1 MDVKEK
7 LLSSK
12 ILYRGKILRLKLDRV
27 ELPNG
32 RITVRETVKHPN
44 SVAVIPVNKE
54 GKLILIAQYRHSAG
68 EVLLEVPAGTMRE
81 GEPAEECARRELR
94 EETGYEA
101 GSLKELLGCY
111 LAPGYSTEFIR
122 IFLATN
128 LRYKGQKLESN
139 EQIKLSPITLEE
151 AIEKVKKGE
160 IKDAK
165 TISSLLFLR
174 LVKSE
179 EPKVL

>member
-1 MDVKEK
+1 MSAKEK
-7 LLSSK
+7 LLSSE
-12 ILYRGKILRLKLDRV
+12 ILYRGKLLRLRLDKV
-27 ELPNG
+27 GLPNG
-32 RITVRETVKHPN
+32 RTAAREVVEHPN
-44 SVAVIPVNKE
+44 SVAVIPIDEKR

-68 EVLLEVPAGTMRE
+68 EVLLEVPAGTMKE
-81 GEPAEECARRELR
+81 GESAEECAKRELR

-122 IFLATN
+122 VFLATN
-128 LRYKGQKLESN
+128 LRYRGQKLESD
-139 EQIKLSPITLEE
+139 EQIKLSPMTLEE
-151 AIEKVKKGE
+151 AIEKVKRGE

-174 LVKSE
+174 LAKGWGT
-179 EPKVL
+179 